1 MRKNVKINNV
11 LFENVL
17 FVEDGCSVM
26 YVEGFKEE
34 FFGIYNVNI
43 SNKNIICESNSDN
56 NVLCDVVIGD
66 KILKN
71 VPFLIEQNKKN
82 NDVIVINKNHLK
94 TFESDIY
101 VEKNQNMLRE
111 IEMDLKRESTKKEEI
126 DELKYN
132 LSKEKESLVNDIVSL
147 KEDINLLKR
156 GVYFLNENSKK
167 FVNEKTF
174 SEKID
179 EHKQELLEEF
189 FTLSI
194 ESKQLVNE
202 KFNSIKDI
210 LLENVKSHLHDE
222 KIRDSKLITENTNN
236 LNEELISDN
245 LKNVKDLNKK
255 VENFDAQI
263 SNLFKDKKNVQTLIQ
278 NVKNYTDMKV
288 NQALEESKRFTR
300 VMMDMVGGGSGSVA
314 VQYAAGGTING
325 DLTVNGNIKAENV
338 DAGITFSGGNITG
351 DVNIDGTLNATTI
364 LSGGQ
369 ELTEIFAGEGGD
381 DENMLNGGLF

>member
-132 LSKEKESLVNDIVSL
+132 LSKEKESLLNDIVSL

-369 ELTEIFAGEGGD
+369 DLTEIFAGEGGD

>member
-1 MRKNVKINNV
+1 MRKNVKINDV
-11 LFENVL
+11 LFESVL
-17 FVEDGCSVM
+17 FVENGYNVMSVES
-26 YVEGFKEE
+26 YEEE

-43 SNKNIICESNSDN
+43 SNKNIICESKSN
-56 NVLCDVVIGD
+56 NTVSCCVVID
-66 KILKN
+66 NKVFKN
-71 VPFLIEQNKKN
+71 VPFLIKKN
-82 NDVIVINKNHLK
+82 KNNSIVINKNHLNEFK
-94 TFESDIY
+94 TNMYTEQ
-101 VEKNQNMLRE
+101 NQNVLRDV
-111 IEMDLKRESTKKEEI
+111 EMDIRRESTTKEDI

-132 LSKEKESLVNDIVSL
+132 LSKEKESLLNDIVYL
-147 KEDINLLKR
+147 KENIDLLKR
-156 GVYFLNENSKK
+156 GVYFLNENNKK

-174 SEKID
+174 SEKIN

-189 FTLSI
+189 FTLSV

-210 LLENVKSHLHDE
+210 LLENVKSHLRE
-222 KIRDSKLITENTNN
+222 ENNKDSKLITENSNN
-236 LNEELISDN
+236 LNEELISEN

-288 NQALEESKRFTR
+288 SQALEESKRFTR
-300 VMMDMVGGGSGSVA
+300 VMMDMVGGGSGSVS

-325 DLTVNGNIKAENV
+325 DLNVNGKITAEDV
-338 DAGITFSGGNITG
+338 DAGITFSGGTITG
-351 DVNIDGTLNATTI
+351 DVNVEGTLNATTI

-369 ELTEIFAGEGGD
+369 DLTEIFAGEGGD

>member
-245 LKNVKDLNKK
+245 LKNVKNLNKK

>member
-1 MRKNVKINNV
+1 M
-11 LFENVL
+11 
-17 FVEDGCSVM
+17 
-26 YVEGFKEE
+26 
-34 FFGIYNVNI
+34 I
-43 SNKNIICESNSDN
+43 SN
-56 NVLCDVVIGD
+56 
-66 KILKN
+66 
-71 VPFLIEQNKKN
+71 
-82 NDVIVINKNHLK
+82 
-94 TFESDIY
+94 
-101 VEKNQNMLRE
+101 
-111 IEMDLKRESTKKEEI
+111 
-126 DELKYN
+126 
-132 LSKEKESLVNDIVSL
+132 
-147 KEDINLLKR
+147 
-156 GVYFLNENSKK
+156 
-167 FVNEKTF
+167 
-174 SEKID
+174 
-179 EHKQELLEEF
+179 
-189 FTLSI
+189 
-194 ESKQLVNE
+194 
-202 KFNSIKDI
+202 
-210 LLENVKSHLHDE
+210 
-222 KIRDSKLITENTNN
+222 
-236 LNEELISDN
+236 N

-369 ELTEIFAGEGGD
+369 DLTEIFAGEGGD

>member
-17 FVEDGCSVM
+17 FVEDGCNVM

-132 LSKEKESLVNDIVSL
+132 LSKEKELLVNDIASL
-147 KEDINLLKR
+147 KEDIDLLKR

-189 FTLSI
+189 FTLSV

-210 LLENVKSHLHDE
+210 LLENVKSHLHEE
-222 KIRDSKLITENTNN
+222 KIKDSKLITENTNN
-236 LNEELISDN
+236 LNEELISNN

-300 VMMDMVGGGSGSVA
+300 
-314 VQYAAGGTING
+314 
-325 DLTVNGNIKAENV
+325 ENY
-338 DAGITFSGGNITG
+338 
-351 DVNIDGTLNATTI
+351 
-364 LSGGQ
+364 
-369 ELTEIFAGEGGD
+369 
-381 DENMLNGGLF
+381 

>member
-17 FVEDGCSVM
+17 FVENGCNVM
-26 YVEGFKEE
+26 YVESFKEE
-34 FFGIYNVNI
+34 FFDIYNVKI
-43 SNKNIICESNSDN
+43 SNKNIICESKSNN
-56 NVLCDVVIGD
+56 NVSCDVVIDG

-71 VPFLIEQNKKN
+71 VPFLIEQSKN
-82 NDVIVINKNHLK
+82 NSDSIVINNNHLK

-101 VEKNQNMLRE
+101 VEKNQNILKE
-111 IEMDLKRESTKKEEI
+111 IEKDLKRESTKKEEI
-126 DELKYN
+126 DELKYD
-132 LSKEKESLVNDIVSL
+132 LSREKESLLNDIVSL
-147 KEDINLLKR
+147 KEDVNLLKR

-167 FVNEKTF
+167 FVNNKTL

-189 FTLSI
+189 FTLSV

-222 KIRDSKLITENTNN
+222 KIKDSKLITENTNN
-236 LNEELISDN
+236 LNENLISDN

-288 NQALEESKRFTR
+288 SQALEESKRFTR
-300 VMMDMVGGGSGSVA
+300 VMMDMVGGGSGSVS

-325 DLTVNGNIKAENV
+325 DLNVNGKITAEDV
-338 DAGITFSGGNITG
+338 DAGITFSGGTITG
-351 DVNIDGTLNATTI
+351 DVNVEGTLNATTI

-369 ELTEIFAGEGGD
+369 DLTEIFAGEGVG

>member
-369 ELTEIFAGEGGD
+369 DLTEIFAGEGGD

>member
-17 FVEDGCSVM
+17 FVENGCNVM
-26 YVEGFKEE
+26 YVESFKEE
-34 FFGIYNVNI
+34 FFGIYNVKI
-43 SNKNIICESNSDN
+43 SNKNIICESKSNN
-56 NVLCDVVIGD
+56 NVLCDVVIDG

-71 VPFLIEQNKKN
+71 VPFLIEKN
-82 NDVIVINKNHLK
+82 NKNSIVINNNHLK

-101 VEKNQNMLRE
+101 VEKNQNILKE
-111 IEMDLKRESTKKEEI
+111 IEQDLKRESTKKEEI
-126 DELKYN
+126 DELKYD
-132 LSKEKESLVNDIVSL
+132 LSREKESLLNDIVSL
-147 KEDINLLKR
+147 KEDVNLLKR

-167 FVNEKTF
+167 FVNNKTL

-189 FTLSI
+189 FTLSV

-222 KIRDSKLITENTNN
+222 KIKDSKLITENTNN
-236 LNEELISDN
+236 LNENLISDN

-288 NQALEESKRFTR
+288 SQALEESKRFTR
-300 VMMDMVGGGSGSVA
+300 VMMDMVGGGSGSVS

-325 DLTVNGNIKAENV
+325 DLNVNGKITAEDV
-338 DAGITFSGGNITG
+338 DAGITFSGGTITG
-351 DVNIDGTLNATTI
+351 DVNVEGTLNATTI

-369 ELTEIFAGEGGD
+369 DLTEIFAGEGVG

>member
-82 NDVIVINKNHLK
+82 NDTIVINKNHLK

-132 LSKEKESLVNDIVSL
+132 LSKEKELLLNDIVSL

-210 LLENVKSHLHDE
+210 LLENVKSHLHEE
-222 KIRDSKLITENTNN
+222 KIKDSKLITENTNT
-236 LNEELISDN
+236 LNEELISNN

-369 ELTEIFAGEGGD
+369 DLTEIFAGEGGD

>member
-17 FVEDGCSVM
+17 FVEDGCNII
-26 YVEGFKEE
+26 YAEDFKEE
-34 FFGIYNVNI
+34 FFGIYNVKI

-56 NVLCDVVIGD
+56 NVLCDVVID
-66 KILKN
+66 NKILKN
-71 VPFLIEQNKKN
+71 VPFLIERNG
-82 NDVIVINKNHLK
+82 NDNSIVINKNHLK
-94 TFESDIY
+94 TFKKSMY
-101 VEKNQNMLRE
+101 VEKNQNVLRE

-132 LSKEKESLVNDIVSL
+132 LSKEKELLLNDIISL
-147 KEDINLLKR
+147 KEDIKLLKR
-156 GVYFLNENSKK
+156 GVFFLNENSKK
-167 FVNEKTF
+167 FVNETAL

-179 EHKQELLEEF
+179 THKQELLEEF
-189 FTLSI
+189 FTLSV

-210 LLENVKSHLHDE
+210 LLENVKSHLQDE
-222 KIRDSKLITENTNN
+222 KIKDSKLITENSNN

-263 SNLFKDKKNVQTLIQ
+263 LNLFKDKKNIQTLIQ
-278 NVKNYTDMKV
+278 NVKSYTDMKV

-325 DLTVNGNIKAENV
+325 DLNVNGKITAENV
-338 DAGITFSGGNITG
+338 DAGITFSGGNISG
-351 DVNIDGTLNATTI
+351 DVNIDGTLTANTI
-364 LSGGQ
+364 LSGGKD
-369 ELTEIFAGEGGD
+369 LTGIFAGEGES
-381 DENMLNGGLF
+381 DENTLNGGLF

>member
-17 FVEDGCSVM
+17 FVEDGCNVM
-26 YVEGFKEE
+26 YVESFKEE
-34 FFGIYNVNI
+34 FFGIYNVKI
-43 SNKNIICESNSDN
+43 SNKNIICESKSNN
-56 NVLCDVVIGD
+56 NVLCDVVIDG

-71 VPFLIEQNKKN
+71 VPFLIEQSKN
-82 NDVIVINKNHLK
+82 NSDSIVINNNHLK

-101 VEKNQNMLRE
+101 VEKNQNILKE
-111 IEMDLKRESTKKEEI
+111 IEKDLKKESTKKEEI

-132 LSKEKESLVNDIVSL
+132 FSKEKELLLNDIVSL
-147 KEDINLLKR
+147 KEDVNLLKR

-167 FVNEKTF
+167 FVNNKTL

-189 FTLSI
+189 FTLSV

-210 LLENVKSHLHDE
+210 LLENVKSHLQDE
-222 KIRDSKLITENTNN
+222 KIKDSKLITENTNN
-236 LNEELISDN
+236 LNENLISDN

-300 VMMDMVGGGSGSVA
+300 VMMDMVGGGSGSVS

-325 DLTVNGNIKAENV
+325 DLNVNGKITAEDV
-338 DAGITFSGGNITG
+338 DAGITFSGGTITG
-351 DVNIDGTLNATTI
+351 DVNVEGTLNATTI

-369 ELTEIFAGEGGD
+369 DLTEIFAGEGVG